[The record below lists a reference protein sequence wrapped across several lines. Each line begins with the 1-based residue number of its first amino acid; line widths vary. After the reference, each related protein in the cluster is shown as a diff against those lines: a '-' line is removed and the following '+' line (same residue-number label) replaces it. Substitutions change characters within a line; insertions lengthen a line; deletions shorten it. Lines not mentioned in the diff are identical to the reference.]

1 MFSFLQGE
9 SMECAYPV
17 IKETIPQSSLGYSSN
32 NKYPGYPPLMNDGRS
47 IIAGSRSET
56 LLHNSILKDIGTVN
70 NAQYRHYMIKNAR
83 EIMETDFRNAS
94 NDVGYYE
101 RFVDQIIQPN
111 ERNTVVG
118 SPYMFKTVL
127 DETKPVGYVESD
139 LKSIYLSREQL
150 EAKRVSPYMKM

>member
-56 LLHNSILKDIGTVN
+56 LLHNSIVKDIGTVN

-127 DETKPVGYVESD
+127 DETKPVGYAESD

>member
-9 SMECAYPV
+9 TMECAYPV

-56 LLHNSILKDIGTVN
+56 LLHNSIVKDIGVVN
-70 NAQYRHYMIKNAR
+70 NAQYRHHMITHAR

-101 RFVDQIIQPN
+101 RFVDQILQPN
-111 ERNTVVG
+111 EKTSIAG
-118 SPYMFKTVL
+118 APYLYKNVL
-127 DETKPVGYVESD
+127 DDTKPMGYSNSD
-139 LKSIYLSREQL
+139 LKTIYLSREQL
-150 EAKRVSPYMKM
+150 DAKRVAPFLKM